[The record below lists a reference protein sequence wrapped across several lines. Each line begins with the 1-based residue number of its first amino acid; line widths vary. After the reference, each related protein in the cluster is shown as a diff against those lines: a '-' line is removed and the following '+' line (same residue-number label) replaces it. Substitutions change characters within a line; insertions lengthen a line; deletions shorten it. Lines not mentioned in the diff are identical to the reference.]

1 MVRIVLRP
9 GEPISIS
16 IKRFR
21 KIVER
26 EGIIKEIKKHS
37 YFETKSQIRRR
48 KNLKSI
54 RRLQNQNAE
63 DNAQANRGKGVGSS
77 KKAQSRR

>member
-26 EGIIKEIKKHS
+26 EGIIREIKKHS

-63 DNAQANRGKGVGSS
+63 DNAQANRGKGVSSS
-77 KKAQSRR
+77 KKTQSRR